1 MSLTERPFIIVDTET
16 TGLRASSDRVI
27 EIGAVKLVKG
37 EIVEEF
43 SQLINPGCSIPQR
56 ITRING
62 ISTGMVYDQP
72 AMEEVMPAFLEFLGA
87 DVMAAHNLSFDLGFL
102 NAELGRLSCPPLAN
116 EAICTLRLARR
127 LMRGLRSKGLSSLAD
142 FYGIA
147 IENRH
152 RALGDARATALV
164 LQHFLTQIEYEL
176 GPQDLPELL
185 KFQYRTYA
193 PAKHLNKNLVRIR
206 SEVLP
211 HVPVSPGVYFMKDR
225 KGQVIYVGKAKSL
238 KSRVRSYFT
247 SIEAHAVRTRNLVDH
262 IADVEWRPLGSEL
275 EALLEESRLIKE
287 MKPRFNR
294 ALRYYRHRPFIR
306 LSLDDAYPRV
316 SLQSYLVDDGASYFG
331 PMGTRRQGELVIDL
345 INRFFLLRE
354 CDDATFKRN
363 TSCLYADMDRCK
375 APCDEELSPAWY
387 ASEVDR
393 VKRFLMGEEG
403 ERIVAKIQE
412 AMVVASKEMEYEQA
426 ALYRDLKELV
436 ERLLGRQ
443 RCIAA
448 PVMEHNAV
456 VIDRTLDDTCNRFLI
471 VRYGRLVDTLIFD
484 QEMDE
489 AARSKLAEG
498 LGQHFSDE
506 AARPDRYFK
515 AEIEDIRL
523 LVQWLYL
530 NRDAITIVEWQP
542 ELDPAQFAAK
552 VCSQIDAAVTLLNP
566 ATSNEI

>member
-1 MSLTERPFIIVDTET
+1 MSLTEQSFIIVDTET
-16 TGLRASSDRVI
+16 TGLRAAADRVI
-27 EIGAVKLVKG
+27 EIGAVRLVRG
-37 EIVEEF
+37 EIEGEF
-43 SQLINPGCSIPQR
+43 NQLINPGCSIPQR

-72 AMEEVMPAFLEFLGA
+72 AISEVMPAFLDFLGT
-87 DVMAAHNLSFDLGFL
+87 DVMVAHNLSFDLGFL
-102 NAELGRLSCPPLAN
+102 NAELGRLACPPLAN
-116 EAICTLRLARR
+116 ETICTLRLARR
-127 LMRGLRSKGLSSLAD
+127 LLRGLRSKGLSALAD
-142 FYGIA
+142 FYGIK

-152 RALGDARATALV
+152 RALGDARATARV
-164 LQHFLTQIEYEL
+164 LQHFLTQIEFEH
-176 GPQDLPELL
+176 GPQALPELL

-193 PAKHLNKNLVRIR
+193 PAKNLNKNLVRIR

-211 HVPVSPGVYFMKDR
+211 EVPASPGVYFMKDR

-247 SIEAHAVRTRNLVDH
+247 SIEAHATRTRNLVDH
-262 IADVEWRPLGSEL
+262 IADVEWRVLGSEL

-287 MKPRFNR
+287 KKPRFNR
-294 ALRYYRHRPFIR
+294 ALRFYRHRPFIR
-306 LSLDDAYPRV
+306 LAVDETYPRV

-354 CDDATFKRN
+354 CDDTTFKRN
-363 TSCLYADMDRCK
+363 TSCLYSEMDRCK
-375 APCDEELSPAWY
+375 APCDHEVPADWY
-387 ASEVDR
+387 AEEVDR
-393 VKRFLMGEEG
+393 VKRFLMGEDG
-403 ERIVAKIQE
+403 ERIVAQIEE
-412 AMVVASKEMEYEQA
+412 AMTEASHEMDYEQA

-456 VIDRTLDDTCNRFLI
+456 VIDRTLDDGLNRFLI

-484 QEMDE
+484 EQMNEGDRTRLARGLAVHFTDE
-489 AARSKLAEG
+489 E
-498 LGQHFSDE
+498 
-506 AARPDRYFK
+506 ARPDRYFK

-523 LVQWLYL
+523 LIQWLYL
-530 NRDAITIVEWQP
+530 NRESITIIEWQP
-542 ELDPAQFAAK
+542 ELNPAQFAEH
-552 VCSQIDAAVTLLNP
+552 VYAALDT
-566 ATSNEI
+566 EIRFAEPPEKI